1 MLDTSRYSEKNPLF
15 DFPSSGTSL
24 RLERILQTLSVIHK
38 QTSNSFD
45 CIQIKKD
52 GSELILWNKNQSIA
66 QINLFGTY
74 EHLKI
79 SVQNSEQKFGSLDL
93 LANEIDLEIN
103 HSQSFS
109 NLLIKLCCLAVG
121 QIDPVFN
128 RRLFVNIRY
137 HIKPH
142 FLNLNA
148 GYGDI
153 GIFKLNESHFLIQ
166 KENMSS
172 EMISIEEWPNWIERQ
187 YGLDRNLYLLYEN
200 SISQ

>member
-1 MLDTSRYSEKNPLF
+1 MRDSSRYSEKNPPF

-24 RLERILQTLSVIHK
+24 RLECVLQTLSAIHK
-38 QTSNSFD
+38 QTPNSFD
-45 CIQIKKD
+45 CIQIKRD
-52 GSELILWNKNQSIA
+52 GSELILWNKNKFVA
-66 QINLFGTY
+66 RINLFGTN
-74 EHLKI
+74 EHPKI
-79 SVQNSEQKFGSLDL
+79 STQYSKQIFGSLDL
-93 LANEIDLEIN
+93 LTNEFDIEID

-109 NLLIKLCCLAVG
+109 NLLTKLCCLAVE

-137 HIKPH
+137 HFNPH

-153 GIFKLNESHFLIQ
+153 GIFKLDESHFLIQ

-200 SISQ
+200 SRSQ

>member
-1 MLDTSRYSEKNPLF
+1 MRNISFSC
-15 DFPSSGTSL
+15 SSFNRGIACSK
-24 RLERILQTLSVIHK
+24 RSI
-38 QTSNSFD
+38 NSCF
-45 CIQIKKD
+45 
-52 GSELILWNKNQSIA
+52 LIDIFSQFS
-66 QINLFGTY
+66 Q
-74 EHLKI
+74 KI
-79 SVQNSEQKFGSLDL
+79 STNEFDI
-93 LANEIDLEIN
+93 EID

-109 NLLIKLCCLAVG
+109 NLLTKLCCLAVE

-137 HIKPH
+137 HFKPH

-153 GIFKLNESHFLIQ
+153 GIFKLDESHFLIQ

-200 SISQ
+200 SRSQ